1 MIGLL
6 AWLGALLYCFVWL
19 RPPEL
24 GGVALPAQRVLGWI
38 ALGILSSHLLV
49 KGPLLIGPAARGF
62 LRWAA
67 IFMAFLF
74 LMLIRQLAYG
84 ESFYPLYFIMDLSKY
99 AAAFAIALLIY
110 YALEHGLVSQRKVAG
125 GILLSGALCTVLVY
139 LLLALYY
146 AGFRTDSQIIAPS
159 FGGALGVWPTG
170 ALLPRLAGPTAEP
183 QQLSVALLT
192 PLLLMLSPKYRPRWW
207 PVAALTA
214 SALILSQSKFALVSV
229 TVAALYLLV
238 VNRRARIPLAIAA
251 VALLPVLAAV
261 LLRLPTFTATLQAG
275 FSAGAFVERLQNL
288 VLLISIIREHPLFGI
303 GAGHYGV
310 FRGQE
315 LYGDWRYS
323 PGYTPNMDFLKVF
336 AETGVAGFILIL
348 LLLGWLVRLFIRG
361 AWRIPAAE
369 RPTYLAFLLGA
380 LTILLNMTI
389 GYELLHAFFW
399 INIGVLLFMVDR
411 AIRTGPLTFSP
422 PPATALEPGP
432 VGMHDVR

>member
-38 ALGILSSHLLV
+38 ALAVLSSRLLI
-49 KGPLLIGPAARGF
+49 KGPLRVGPAARGF

-67 IFMAFLF
+67 VFMAFLF
-74 LMLIRQLAYG
+74 LMLVRQLAYG
-84 ESFYPLYFIMDLSKY
+84 ENFFPLYFMMDLSKY
-99 AAAFAIALLIY
+99 TAAFAMALLIY
-110 YALEHGLVSQRKVAG
+110 YALHQGLVSPRKLAG
-125 GILLSGALCTVLVY
+125 GIVLSGALCTLMVY

-146 AGFRTDSQIIAPS
+146 AGFRTESQILAPS

-192 PLLLMLSPKYRPRWW
+192 PLLLMLSPKYWRRWW

-214 SALILSQSKFALVSV
+214 TALILSQSKFALVSV
-229 TVAALYLLV
+229 TVAGFYLMIV
-238 VNRRARIPLAIAA
+238 QRRARIPLAIAA
-251 VALLPVLAAV
+251 VALVPVLGAL
-261 LLRLPTFTATLQAG
+261 LLRLPTFTATLQSG
-275 FSAGAFVERLQNL
+275 FSAGAIVERLQNL
-288 VLLISIIREHPLFGI
+288 VLLVSIIREHPLFGI

-310 FRGQE
+310 YRGQA
-315 LYGDWRYS
+315 LYGDWRYN

-336 AETGVAGFILIL
+336 AETGIVGFILIL
-348 LLLGWLVRLFIRG
+348 LLLGWLVRLFIRS
-361 AWRIPAAE
+361 ARRIPAAE

-380 LTILLNMTI
+380 VTILLNMTI

-399 INIGVLLFMVDR
+399 INIGVLLFLVDQANR
-411 AIRTGPLTFSP
+411 AGPLSFSTFP
-422 PPATALEPGP
+422 TTAVEPGP
-432 VGMHDVR
+432 VATHDVR